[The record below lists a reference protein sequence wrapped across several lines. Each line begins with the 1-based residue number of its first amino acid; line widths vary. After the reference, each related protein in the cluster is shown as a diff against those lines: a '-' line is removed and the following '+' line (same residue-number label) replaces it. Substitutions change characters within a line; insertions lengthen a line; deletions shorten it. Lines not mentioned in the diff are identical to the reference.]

1 MPEESDTMALEL
13 SRRISRIAP
22 SPTLASD
29 AKTKALIASGVDI
42 VNLTAG
48 EPDFP
53 PPHAASLAGIK
64 AITDNLSKYTPP
76 SGLPELRKGIAA
88 KLLAENGLSY
98 SPDEIVVSAG
108 GKHSLYNV
116 FMAILDPGDEVIL
129 PAPYWVSYPEQI
141 RLCDAEPVILATDER
156 TGFQITPDQLER
168 AITPRTKAV
177 VLNSPSNPTGAT
189 YSPVELAALGA
200 VLERHELYIVSDE
213 IYERLTYDVRPV
225 SIASLSRA
233 LYERTFTVNGFSKT
247 YSMTGWR
254 IGYVAAPKPLA
265 QAMGSFQSHTTSN
278 ASNISQRAA
287 FGALG
292 TFDRAIVDE
301 YRRRRD
307 FVLGRLQELPGLTC
321 AKPEG
326 AFYLFPNARAWVGR
340 TMVKEDGTAAVIG
353 SVDELCDLLLT
364 EARVSVVAGGGFG
377 APDNFRISYA
387 TSMEQLEKAM
397 ERLAAFAGRL
407 A

>member
-1 MPEESDTMALEL
+1 MALEL

-53 PPHAASLAGIK
+53 PPQAASLAGIK

-76 SGLPELRKGIAA
+76 SGLPELRKGIAE

-98 SPDEIVVSAG
+98 SPDEIIVSAG

-156 TGFQITPDQLER
+156 TGFKITPDELER
-168 AITPRTKAV
+168 AITPRTKAF

-189 YSPVELAALGA
+189 YSPDELAALGA

-225 SIASLSRA
+225 SIASLGRT

-254 IGYVAAPKPLA
+254 IGYVAAPKPLV

-292 TFDRAIVDE
+292 TFDRRIVDE

-326 AFYLFPNARAWVGR
+326 AFYLFPNAGAWVGR
-340 TMVKEDGTAAVIG
+340 TLRKEDGTETVVG
-353 SVDELCDLLLT
+353 SVDELCDLFLT
-364 EARVSVVAGGGFG
+364 EARISVVPGGGFG
-377 APDNFRISYA
+377 SPDNFRISYA
-387 TSMEQLEKAM
+387 TSMDLLEKAM

-407 A
+407 S